1 MLRTTLPKALI
12 FWLVIALAAGSI
24 AAQVDNNS
32 EADVT
37 RCWAIPIAAAVRRLT
52 ADGSRAYAALD
63 GGRLISFSPD
73 GKTTWSTEL
82 GGDIS
87 STLLVTDTGL
97 LLSTSS
103 VGENEMGIL
112 RAISRDTGIVAATA
126 PLPEG
131 ARYYT
136 FALNGSVLVASANGI
151 VQMIDRQGVVK
162 WRREV
167 ADAFAAVPVLGAD
180 RLFVASTGKQLFA
193 IDPTTGE
200 IDSVRKVKHDITA
213 LGATQA
219 GMLLVGDERGGL
231 TAFDRS
237 GAAAWRFRTGGRVSG
252 SFTAN
257 GYIFAMSHDN
267 FVYCLDVGNGRVQ
280 WKQRL
285 SGRISHAAAING
297 SYLFS
302 TSLDEHGAAITGIAT
317 GKPAGRIILAD
328 DEFVTADPVIAGG
341 ILVIGTNDAVYGYS
355 LVGPVGCPK

>member
-12 FWLVIALAAGSI
+12 SWLVIALAAVSI
-24 AAQVDNNS
+24 VAQVDNNS
-32 EADVT
+32 GADVT
-37 RCWAIPIAAAVRRLT
+37 RCWAIPITAAVRRLT

-136 FALNGSVLVASANGI
+136 FALNGSVLVVSGNGI

-162 WRREV
+162 WRREI
-167 ADAFAAVPVLGAD
+167 AEAFAAVPVLGAD
-180 RLFVASTGKQLFA
+180 RLFLASTGKQLFA
-193 IDPTTGE
+193 IDPTSGE
-200 IDSVRKVKHDITA
+200 IDSVRKVKYDITA
-213 LGATQA
+213 LGVTQA
-219 GMLLVGDERGGL
+219 GMLLVGDARGGL

-237 GAAAWRFRTGGRVSG
+237 GATAWRFRTGGRVSG
-252 SFTAN
+252 LFAAN
-257 GYIFAMSHDN
+257 GHIFAMSHDN
-267 FVYCLDVGNGRVQ
+267 FVYCIDASNGSVAWKRRLAGRV
-280 WKQRL
+280 
-285 SGRISHAAAING
+285 SHAAPING
-297 SYLFS
+297 TYLFT
-302 TSLDEHGAAITGIAT
+302 TSLDEHGAAITAIAKGRT
-317 GKPAGRIILAD
+317 AGHIGLAD
-328 DEFVTADPVIAGG
+328 DEFVTADPVISGG
-341 ILVIGTNDAVYGYS
+341 ILAIGTNDAVYGYS
-355 LVGPVGCPK
+355 LVGPAGCPK